1 MRHTL
6 VCIVQDKHGVLT
18 RITGLCTRRGFN
30 IDNLSVGHS
39 EREGLSRVT
48 LVVPANLEQI
58 NLLTSQI
65 ETLVNVISVGNVSS
79 LPCVERELVLVKL
92 NTATLDPSRLAQYMG
107 TFDAHIVDSTS
118 YTTTLQI
125 AGDPGKIEVSLAQL
139 EPYLIELARTGKTL
153 LLREGKLNCESIRQ
167 SQGNVIN
174 TDNEINNSFHSRAQ
188 EQFKQPLINFKKDH
202 GKNTW

>member
-6 VCIVQDKHGVLT
+6 VCIVQDKNGVLT

-39 EREGLSRVT
+39 ERKGLSRVT
-48 LVVPANLEQI
+48 LVVPANERQI

-65 ETLVNVISVGNVSS
+65 ETVVNVLSVGDVSS

-92 NTATLDPSRLAQYMG
+92 NNTGLDPSRLTQYMH
-107 TFDAHIVDSTS
+107 TFDAHIVDSTN

-125 AGDPGKIEVSLAQL
+125 VGDPGKIEVSLTQL
-139 EPYLIELARTGKTL
+139 QPYLMELARTGKTL
-153 LLREGKLNCESIRQ
+153 ILREKKLNYESIKL
-167 SQGNVIN
+167 NPEN
-174 TDNEINNSFHSRAQ
+174 KAHEISEKIRLF
-188 EQFKQPLINFKKDH
+188 FLIK
-202 GKNTW
+202 T

>member
-39 EREGLSRVT
+39 ERKGLSRVT
-48 LVVPANLEQI
+48 LVIPANAEQI
-58 NLLTSQI
+58 SLLTSQI
-65 ETLVNVISVGNVSS
+65 ETLVNVISVGDVTS

-107 TFDAHIVDSTS
+107 TFNAHIVDSTS
-118 YTTTLQI
+118 YTTTLQM

-153 LLREGKLNCESIRQ
+153 LPREGKFNSESIRQ
-167 SQGNVIN
+167 SQENIIS
-174 TDNEINNSFHSRAQ
+174 TDNKTNESFRGQRAQ
-188 EQFKQPLINFKKDH
+188 NIFK
-202 GKNTW
+202 